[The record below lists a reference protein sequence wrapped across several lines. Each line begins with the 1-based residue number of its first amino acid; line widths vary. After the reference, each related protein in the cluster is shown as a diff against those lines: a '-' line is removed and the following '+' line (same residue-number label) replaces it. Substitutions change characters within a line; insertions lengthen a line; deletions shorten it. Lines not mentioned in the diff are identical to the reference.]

1 MLSGNISVK
10 QIELFRIKSS
20 GKAHDFNELFSLVV
34 TQLGIAV
41 MGFWCHLAAIFVAIM
56 LAAASDTTFI
66 GNSCV
71 SHFFYA
77 FQVEFSMRETSK
89 LKLRSEQ
96 QSSGKTSMRSGSS
109 LKL

>member
-1 MLSGNISVK
+1 MLYGNISVK

-41 MGFWCHLAAIFVAIM
+41 VGFWCHLAAIFVAIM
-56 LAAASDTTFI
+56 LASAPDTTFI
-66 GNSCV
+66 GNSV
-71 SHFFYA
+71 AHLFHA

-89 LKLRSEQ
+89 LKLPSGQ
-96 QSSGKTSMRSGSS
+96 QSSGRTSTRSGSS
-109 LKL
+109 LKP